1 MKLSDYV
8 AEFLANQGIKHA
20 FVITGGCIVH
30 TIDSIDKRNDIEYI
44 PVQHEQAGAIAADC
58 YSRVTQNL
66 GLAMATSGPGATN
79 LLTGV
84 LCSFY
89 DSVPTIIITGQV
101 PSSQLKR
108 ESRSRQIGFQETD
121 VVSIYRTATK
131 YCCIIDDPN
140 KIRYE
145 LEKAVYLAKS
155 GRPGPVLLD
164 ICDDVQRADINPSE
178 LESYSVPKSS
188 NNPSKLVQEVEELIE
203 LIEAS
208 NRPIVILGGGIR
220 LGGAIADA
228 INFVEKLGIPVAPT
242 WAGMDFMPYSNS
254 LCVGSFG
261 VSSERAGNFAV
272 QNSDLIITIGTRL
285 DTHETGPDLST
296 FGREAKIVML
306 DIDES
311 ELGKFD
317 SKGLTIDLPICADV
331 RHFFQIINPMLYN
344 LKKKNIKPWLER
356 IEVWKNKYPICH
368 LEYYKQEN
376 CVNPYVFME
385 ELSNQLKGN
394 EIIVT
399 DCGANLIWT
408 MQGFRVKKDQRLISA
423 FNNSPMGYSVPASIG
438 ACFGSEQ
445 PVFCITGD
453 GGLQMNIQELATIN
467 NNNLPIKIFV
477 MNNHG
482 YGIIKNTLVTW
493 LESNYNASGP
503 ESGVPDPDFERI
515 ANAYGIVSCKI
526 NNHEELPHKIKET
539 LEHDG
544 PILCNVQILSEQA
557 MIPKLTYGNPI
568 EDSEPLLSRQ
578 ELRENMIIDPLE

>member
-30 TIDSIDKRNDIEYI
+30 TIDSIDKRDDIEYI
-44 PVQHEQAGAIAADC
+44 PVQHEQAGAMAADC
-58 YSRVTQNL
+58 YSRVTENL
-66 GLAMATSGPGATN
+66 GLVMATSGPGATN

-89 DSVPTIIITGQV
+89 DSIPTIIITGQV

-108 ESRSRQIGFQETD
+108 DSGSRQIGFQETD
-121 VVSIYRTATK
+121 VVNIYKTATK
-131 YCCIIDDPN
+131 YCSLIDDPN
-140 KIRYE
+140 NIKYE

-164 ICDDVQRADINPSE
+164 ICDDVQRAEVIPSE
-178 LESYSVPKSS
+178 LKSYNVPVSS
-188 NNPSKLVQEVEELIE
+188 NGPSLVEAKIEELIE
-203 LIEAS
+203 LIENS
-208 NRPIVILGGGIR
+208 ERPIVILGGGVR

-228 INFVEKLGIPVAPT
+228 IDFVDKLGFPFAPT
-242 WAGMDFMPYSNS
+242 WAGMDFIPYSNP
-254 LCVGSFG
+254 LVVGSFG
-261 VSSERAGNFAV
+261 VTSERSGNFAV
-272 QNSDLIITIGTRL
+272 QNSDLIIGIGTRL

-317 SKGLTIDLPICADV
+317 SKGLKIDLPICADV
-331 RHFFQIINPMLYN
+331 NHFFQIINPMLDN
-344 LKKKNIKPWLER
+344 LKKRNIRPWLEK
-356 IEVWKNKYPICH
+356 IEAWKNKYPICH
-368 LEYYKQEN
+368 PEYYRQEKY
-376 CVNPYVFME
+376 VNPYVFME

-423 FNNSPMGYSVPASIG
+423 FNNSPMGYSIPASIG
-438 ACFGSEQ
+438 AYFGSGQ
-445 PVFCITGD
+445 QIFCITGD
-453 GGLQMNIQELATIN
+453 GGLQMNIQELATIEK
-467 NNNLPIKIFV
+467 NNLPIKIFV

-482 YGIIKNTLVTW
+482 YGIIKNTLAMW
-493 LESNYNASGP
+493 LDSNYSASGP
-503 ESGVPDPDFERI
+503 ESGVPDPDFEKI
-515 ANAYGIVSCKI
+515 ANAYGISSCRI
-526 NNHEELPHKIKET
+526 DNHEELPHKIKEAIDYT
-539 LEHDG
+539 G
-544 PILCNVQILSEQA
+544 PMLCNVQILSEQA
-557 MIPKLTYGNPI
+557 MIPKLTYGKPI
-568 EDSEPLLSRQ
+568 EDSEPLLQRK
-578 ELRENMIIDPLE
+578 ELRENMIINPLE